1 MKMPKEKLYTPEE
14 FYSMELPERC
24 ELIKGR
30 IYIGESEECYKEG
43 QPIDMSPSPNIR
55 HQEISGSLFTEIFN
69 YIKKHKGKCRVFAA
83 PTDVKI
89 GESTVVPDIFVT
101 CDPSRLDGQK
111 HNGAPDWVIEV
122 LSPSTSKR
130 DTISKVAL
138 YREGGAQEYWIVD
151 PDQRQVIVYPFE
163 ECEPPRMV
171 SMWYTFEDNIPVS
184 IYKNE
189 PDPLSLRLAD
199 NL

>member
-1 MKMPKEKLYTPEE
+1 MAMPKEKLYTPEE
-14 FYSMELPERC
+14 FYSMDLPERC

-43 QPIDMSPSPNIR
+43 QPVDMSPAPNFF
-55 HQEISGSLFTEIFN
+55 HQEIVSDIHGEIFN
-69 YIKKHKGKCRVFAA
+69 YIRRRKGKCKVFTA
-83 PTDVKI
+83 PADVKI
-89 GESTVVPDIFVT
+89 GKCTVQPDIFVT
-101 CDPSRLDGQK
+101 CDPSKIDGQN

-130 DTISKVAL
+130 DTVSKVAL
-138 YREGGAQEYWIVD
+138 YRDGGAREYWIVD
-151 PDQRQVIVYPFE
+151 PEQRQVIVYPFE

-171 SMWYTFEDNIPVS
+171 SMWYTFEDAIPVS

-189 PDPLSLRLAD
+189 PEPLALRLAD